1 MALELQVNQQIGLLN
16 WNFEQLNQQLDIE
29 LKRFEGIVIT
39 EDDIKAG
46 KAMRASLNNLAKA
59 IEAKRREVKK
69 EFCAPYDEFES
80 QTKMLIHK
88 INRVSLGIDSQIKSF
103 EEQEKQKKKQE
114 IIDYFDSLHFHLV
127 SIEKL
132 WDEKWLNKTCP
143 EKSWKEQISGKIEKI
158 KVDLAIISQ
167 MEVEDKET
175 LKVMYLDSLDV
186 SAAKHRY
193 DEQIER
199 KRRLE
204 EAQKAAELQR
214 KEAAPVNASVY
225 QKRAEKQVSGA
236 ENGEKLYNRTFRVTG
251 CTRQQIIDLGN
262 WMNEHGIRFERIMEE
277 K

>member
-132 WDEKWLNKTCP
+132 WDEKWLNKTCS

-175 LKVMYLDSLDV
+175 LKAMYLDSLDV

-214 KEAAPVNASVY
+214 KEVAPVNASVY

-262 WMNEHGIRFERIMEE
+262 WMNAHGIRFERIMEE

>member
-132 WDEKWLNKTCP
+132 WDEKWLNKTCS
-143 EKSWKEQISGKIEKI
+143 EKSWKERISGKIEKI

-175 LKVMYLDSLDV
+175 LKAMYLDSLDV

-214 KEAAPVNASVY
+214 KEVAPVNASVY

-262 WMNEHGIRFERIMEE
+262 WMNAHGIRFERIMEE

>member
-127 SIEKL
+127 SLEKL
-132 WDEKWLNKTCP
+132 WDEKWLNKTCS

-175 LKVMYLDSLDV
+175 LKAMYLDSLDV

-262 WMNEHGIRFERIMEE
+262 WMNAHGIRFERIMEE

>member
-132 WDEKWLNKTCP
+132 WDEKWLNKTCS

-175 LKVMYLDSLDV
+175 LKAMYLDSLDV

-214 KEAAPVNASVY
+214 KEVASVNASVY

-262 WMNEHGIRFERIMEE
+262 WMNAHGIRFERIMEE